1 MEMIGSTLG
10 RKPKAGFTLIELLVV
25 MAIVAVLIGLLLP
38 AVQTMREAARR
49 AQCVNNLRQIAVA
62 GHNYE
67 SANGAFPVG
76 HRGFQMA
83 IAPGVA
89 PCSMGSLIGHTALV
103 YLLPYTDLGSQYN
116 AYNLALPYYLIDNVT
131 AISIRVPTFICP
143 TDTSASGT
151 TGEEITPAAGF
162 VRRQPGVAGDDCS
175 ELGEHGPSG
184 PHGQVFLDVQS
195 RPGRWDVR
203 DGRDDQ
209 DPGRDRRAEQ
219 HLLLWRDVSIP
230 ERAARVQLLLQQHHR
245 GVAGTSLELGR
256 AVLGG

>member
-1 MEMIGSTLG
+1 
-10 RKPKAGFTLIELLVV
+10 LIELLVV

-67 SANGAFPVG
+67 SANGAFPFG

-116 AYNLALPYYLIDNVT
+116 AYNLALPYYLIDNIT

-143 TDTSASGT
+143 TDTGASGT
-151 TGEEITPAAGF
+151 TGEEITPAQGSYGASRGLQETIAVNWANTAPPDPTGKYF
-162 VRRQPGVAGDDCS
+162 STCNQGPGDGMFGTDATTKIRDVIDGLSSTFLFGEMSRFRNEPPGSNFYFSNITGLWQGPPWSSVAPYWAGDLRITRC
-175 ELGEHGPSG
+175 
-184 PHGQVFLDVQS
+184 
-195 RPGRWDVR
+195 PG
-203 DGRDDQ
+203 
-209 DPGRDRRAEQ
+209 
-219 HLLLWRDVSIP
+219 
-230 ERAARVQLLLQQHHR
+230 
-245 GVAGTSLELGR
+245 
-256 AVLGG
+256 